1 VIEAEETQSRV
12 SNAVSCAEPHEPDRA
27 ELSYLTVTVRMK
39 LHTGLNQAVF
49 T

>member
-1 VIEAEETQSRV
+1 MIEAEETQSRV

-27 ELSYLTVTVRMK
+27 ISYLTVTVCMK